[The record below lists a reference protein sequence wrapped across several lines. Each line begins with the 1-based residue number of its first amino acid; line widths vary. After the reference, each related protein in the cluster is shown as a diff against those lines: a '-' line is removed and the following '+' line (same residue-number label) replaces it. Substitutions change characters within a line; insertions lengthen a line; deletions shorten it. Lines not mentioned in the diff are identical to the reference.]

1 MLEKLH
7 FFNVKIIVIL
17 ILNIFII
24 FLSLLNTIIP
34 VIYVKLNIFLLIR
47 FIYRNILPV
56 LLQLMHLTKKQ
67 SKCTNKCLQNC

>member
-1 MLEKLH
+1 MLENWH

-17 ILNIFII
+17 ILNIFF

-56 LLQLMHLTKKQ
+56 LLQLMHLTTKQ